1 MAIEYTAKINSNTDA
16 PLLKDIFT
24 STKLQALTKILRESN
39 DNLALCWID
48 LSQPRANCSE
58 DISVSYRDSEMYI
71 AFRSGTRQQRVTL
84 LAAITAKLCKLS
96 SSEIHFEEI

>member
-16 PLLKDIFT
+16 SLLKDVFT
-24 STKLQALTKILRESN
+24 STELQALIEILSESN
-39 DNLALCWID
+39 DTLALCWID
-48 LSQPRANCSE
+48 PSQPRVNCSE
-58 DISVSYRDSEMYI
+58 DISVSYSDNEIYI

-96 SSEIHFEEI
+96 STEIHFEEI